1 MPMSYVIKGLWLSMT
16 SSKKLIGGITFA
28 KTDNLISLKELVEAG
43 KLKLVIDRRYP
54 LEQIV
59 EAHRYV
65 DQGHKK
71 GNVVITVAHNNK

>member
-1 MPMSYVIKGLWLSMT
+1 MRAVVCTSYGSPEVLQ
-16 SSKKLIGGITFA
+16 LIG
-28 KTDNLISLKELVEAG
+28 AG
-43 KLKLVIDRRYP
+43 KLNAVVDWIYP

-71 GNVVITVAHNNK
+71 GNVAITVAQNNKE

>member
-1 MPMSYVIKGLWLSMT
+1 
-16 SSKKLIGGITFA
+16 LI
-28 KTDNLISLKELVEAG
+28 EAG
-43 KLKLVIDRRYP
+43 KFRAIIDCTYP

-71 GNVVITVAHNNK
+71 GNVVITVVQNGEEP

>member
-1 MPMSYVIKGLWLSMT
+1 MQREGLIFL
-16 SSKKLIGGITFA
+16 
-28 KTDNLISLKELVEAG
+28 NELAEAG
-43 KLKLVIDRRYP
+43 QLKPVVDRCYP

-71 GNVVITVAHNNK
+71 GNVVITV